1 MKTNLQ
7 IKNADSTF
15 YSSGCSWEHVFFPGT
30 WIKMCTGTAFGEC
43 TVRGNGRT
51 VVGTGT
57 GIYGGLNP

>member
-7 IKNADSTF
+7 IKKLTLTALFTAVA
-15 YSSGCSWEHVFFPGT
+15 VFFPGT